1 MDKKVRV
8 RFIWFFDNRSVHHI
22 NFFKDLFADRGFAM
36 EVISD
41 PNDICDI
48 EFINVHKP
56 RFSKLLGLLEK
67 VVKNPI
73 VGDEDSSL
81 LYPNLYNPRTK
92 NALNR
97 AWFTME
103 NVRPPAQS
111 GLLVTLSYDQN
122 DFGGLNLYLPAWY
135 LQVGLFNPVK
145 LDYVGVESNALSL
158 TQPRSPVNTVNRKFA
173 CSIFRNAHS
182 VRLLGISAL
191 NGIAP
196 VDLFGPIAGS
206 WIASKSE
213 VAKNYKFTVCFENDL
228 YPGYVTEKL
237 HEAYI
242 TGTVPIYWGDLGN
255 DSNIN
260 RKSFINMND
269 FESMDAFVNYV
280 RSIDNDTY
288 AEIYQ
293 QPFLNS
299 IPDVSSIQDRLLKVL

>member
-1 MDKKVRV
+1 MHKKIRV
-8 RFIWFFDNRSVHHI
+8 RFIWFFDNKSVYHI
-22 NFFKDLFADRGFAM
+22 NFFKDLFADRGFTM

-41 PNDICDI
+41 PNEICDI

-56 RFSKLLGLLEK
+56 RSSKLLGLLER

-73 VGDEDSSL
+73 IGDEDSSL

-145 LDYVGVESNALSL
+145 LDYVGVESNAVNL
-158 TQPRSPVNTVNRKFA
+158 TKPRSLINNVNRKFA
-173 CSIFRNAHS
+173 CSIFRNAHA
-182 VRLLGISAL
+182 VRLLGINAL

-206 WIASKSE
+206 RLESKFE

-242 TGTVPIYWGDLGN
+242 TGTIPLYWGDLGN
-255 DSNIN
+255 DNNIN

-269 FESMDAFVNYV
+269 FESMDAFVDYV
-280 RSIDNDTY
+280 RSIDYDTY

-293 QPFLNS
+293 QPFLSN
-299 IPDVSSIQDRLLKVL
+299 IPDVSSIQDRLLKLL